1 MNKESFI
8 SFMQKPESLN
18 KASMDE
24 LAYLINEFP
33 YCQSAHILLSL
44 NHFKENSILFE
55 SSLKTTAIY
64 AGSRKVLKKHI
75 DRISINSEKV
85 VLPDEAKAE
94 AVKPTPVQEEKT
106 VEVKPDVKSEVKSEE
121 KPKAK
126 PVETKKEKTEVVKE
140 DTIPEPEKPIEFE
153 RDEHEVNKKRS
164 IEELKKIVEK
174 RIREIEKEKKA
185 KSEPGAQAQD
195 KPPKKSDLID
205 KFIREQPVIS
215 RPKTEFFDASDHAAA
230 SVVDQ
235 ENIISETLAGIYVDQ
250 GLIEKA
256 KNIYKKLSL
265 KYPEKSSYFAALIEK
280 AEKENIN
287 KK

>member
-75 DRISINSEKV
+75 DRIGVNSEKV

-94 AVKPTPVQEEKT
+94 TTKSKPVQKEEVAEK
-106 VEVKPDVKSEVKSEE
+106 KPKEE
-121 KPKAK
+121 KPKVE
-126 PVETKKEKTEVVKE
+126 PVETKIERTEVAKE
-140 DTIPEPEKPIEFE
+140 EKKPEAERPIEFE
-153 RDEHEVNKKRS
+153 KDEHDINKKRS

-174 RIREIEKEKKA
+174 RIREIEKEKRA
-185 KSEPGAQAQD
+185 KPEPGSQKED
-195 KPPKKSDLID
+195 IPPKKSDLID

-215 RPKTEFFDASDHAAA
+215 RPKIEFFDASDYAA
-230 SVVDQ
+230 SSIVDQ
-235 ENIISETLAGIYVDQ
+235 ENIVSETLAGIYVDQ
-250 GLIEKA
+250 GLLEKA
-256 KNIYKKLSL
+256 INIYQKLSL